1 MISQCESNERIECF
15 EEQIGGAVEDGEEAP
30 APAEVPITLKVRD
43 QSGEEM
49 FFKVKKGTAMSKI
62 FDAYAQRR
70 GVAVT
75 TLRFMLDD
83 KRLTATDTPK
93 MLEME
98 EDDQIDVYLEQVGG
112 AVEW

>member
-1 MISQCESNERIECF
+1 M
-15 EEQIGGAVEDGEEAP
+15 
-30 APAEVPITLKVRD
+30 T
-43 QSGEEM
+43 
-49 FFKVKKGTAMSKI
+49 KI
-62 FDAYAQRR
+62 FDAYATRR

-83 KRLTATDTPK
+83 RRLQATDTPK

-112 AVEW
+112 GVDEV